1 MTAESPAATAAAPS
15 RSVRA
20 FSVLAALFAA
30 GYGVMFTVLDDYRDR
45 FGIPESKLGWIV
57 AAGFFSS
64 FAAQVLI
71 APLADQGQARRL
83 LYVGLVLNV
92 AGLLGMAWGTSF
104 VVLLASRVTMGL
116 GVGAAYPAVRRIVIC
131 ADPEHLG
138 RNLGRLL
145 AADVAGFAAG
155 PLISAV
161 LVGPFG
167 LPWPF
172 VTLAVASVV
181 CVAVVVNVHVEEAI
195 DAPSARLAFDLL
207 RDRVFCGALLLGSG
221 TFLMIGTFDAL
232 WAVVME
238 DLGAPDGV
246 ASVGVALFALP
257 FVVLGPR
264 GGTLAQRVGP
274 FRFAAFG
281 LAASVA
287 YLTLYGVVGVWAAML
302 VVAVFHSL
310 SDGLTIT
317 AASVAAAMIVPESR
331 QAAAQGM
338 LGGAQT
344 LVGGLAAI
352 LAGYLYERSG
362 QLAAYGGGAAAVA
375 VVLAAG
381 AALAWPRWGL
391 RQTAEPGAL

>member
-1 MTAESPAATAAAPS
+1 MPT
-15 RSVRA
+15 RSVIA
-20 FSVLAALFAA
+20 FAVLAGLFAA

-45 FGIPESKLGWIV
+45 FGIAESKLGWIV

-71 APLADQGQARRL
+71 APLADRGQARRL
-83 LYVGLVLNV
+83 LYAGLVLNV
-92 AGLLGMAWGTSF
+92 AGLLGMAWGTTF
-104 VVLLASRVTMGL
+104 VELLAARVTMGL
-116 GVGAAYPAVRRIVIC
+116 GVGAAYPALRRIVIV
-131 ADPEHLG
+131 ADPDHLG

-181 CVAVVVNVHVEEAI
+181 SVAVVVTVHVEEAV

-207 RDRVFCGALLLGSG
+207 RDRVFVGALLLGSG
-221 TFLMIGTFDAL
+221 TFLMIGTFDSL

-264 GGTLAQRVGP
+264 GGTLAQRIGP

-281 LAASVA
+281 LAASVV
-287 YLTLYGVVGVWAAML
+287 YLTLYGVVGLWAGML
-302 VVAVFHSL
+302 LVAVAHSL

-317 AASVAAAMIVPESR
+317 SASVAAAMIVPETR

-344 LVGGLAAI
+344 LVGGVAAI

-362 QLAAYGGGAAAVA
+362 QLVAYGGGAAAVA
-375 VVLAAG
+375 IVLVAGVVCVWPQWRLREAAAPPHG
-381 AALAWPRWGL
+381 VPHHVS
-391 RQTAEPGAL
+391 